1 VIGKSIQY
9 PTHPHDDTRA
19 GKIGTENRC
28 AVGSRKNGLMHI
40 DTDFAPVGIES
51 DNDFDI
57 AGLVS
62 ADLPMHQAGGVLW
75 VLSAVVVNPL
85 YQGAGAIADSDNGY
99 FDLIH
104 LLRLFL
110 HER

>member
-1 VIGKSIQY
+1 
-9 PTHPHDDTRA
+9 
-19 GKIGTENRC
+19 
-28 AVGSRKNGLMHI
+28 MHI

-51 DNDFDI
+51 HHDFDI

-62 ADLPMHQAGGVLW
+62 AYLPMHQAGGVLW
-75 VLSAVVVNPL
+75 VLSSVVVNPL
-85 YQGAGAIADSDNGY
+85 YQGTGTIADSDNGY

-104 LLRLFL
+104 LFHLFL